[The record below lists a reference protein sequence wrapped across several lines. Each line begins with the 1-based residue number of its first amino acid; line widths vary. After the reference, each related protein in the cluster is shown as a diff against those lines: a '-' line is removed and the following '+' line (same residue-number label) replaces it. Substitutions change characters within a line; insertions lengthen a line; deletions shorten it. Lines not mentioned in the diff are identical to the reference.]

1 MICEKNKVP
10 KTLKPTTVVKIVGFH
25 ELFFPCFLAFVKSKK
40 KKKNQRKSST
50 LKHAEVDNNKFI
62 KSK

>member
-1 MICEKNKVP
+1 MICEKKQGAEDAKAHHSRENCGVSW
-10 KTLKPTTVVKIVGFH
+10 IVFSV
-25 ELFFPCFLAFVKSKK
+25 FFGICQIKK

-50 LKHAEVDNNKFI
+50 LKHAEVDNNKFF